1 MRRNENFFLLLN
13 KIENKF
19 ERTCRPHTMA
29 AGRGGKKGPKKKRK
43 NNNNEKKIKK
53 KRKEKNNETV
63 QREKDA
69 LKSVQKTIRRKKM

>member
-1 MRRNENFFLLLN
+1 
-13 KIENKF
+13 
-19 ERTCRPHTMA
+19 MA
-29 AGRGGKKGPKKKRK
+29 AGRGWKKGPKKKRK